1 MLVVRTWRLLRAS
14 PVTRCLSERSAGD
27 SGSKPGASSKDATT
41 LTRSESLK
49 VLQKEAKS
57 AKEVIKGMKEN
68 KGGKAAS
75 ADSQSTRNSDR
86 NKYSPTVFLPTTAFP
101 MRANA
106 TERERDLMK
115 FSCAKLYRW
124 QAEVKRV
131 GGRHVIIHDGPPYAN
146 GALHIGHLLNRVL
159 KDVLVRRHILKG
171 NVVSFIP
178 GWDCHGLPIELNA
191 LRTLLAKHPTAPEHS
206 PSAPPSTT
214 DTTAASGVSVI
225 DVAADPIA
233 SKDPRSVRSAAHSL
247 ARATIQ
253 QHLAET
259 DRWHLA
265 FDPKSIYT
273 TMDPQYEAA
282 QLRVFGSMLQKGLV
296 FRGLRPVHWSP
307 SSRTALAEAELE
319 YNDAHT
325 SAAVHVAFDLDV
337 TGVNAIHAPLMQ
349 RLASSGIDLKSLV
362 SFVAWTTTPWTLP
375 ANQALCVNDKFDYA
389 MCACAPSAE
398 DGDGAVRSGIVILL
412 ASKVD
417 ALRASLGLVG
427 APLAVVRGAELVGL
441 PYIHPMSGQR
451 HRVLHAAFVT
461 ADVGTGIV
469 HTAPAHGFD
478 DYDVGVSSGLLC
490 TCLVDDDGLYTQ
502 EAGQNLQGKS
512 VLSDGAIAVMQ
523 MLQASGHL
531 LSRSNFVHK
540 CRTPTFSST
549 VLFAVLFAC
558 ASHTSRYP
566 YDWRTKL
573 PIIVRTTEQVPAY
586 RVLNPQFSVNT
597 RLSVV
602 C

>member
-1 MLVVRTWRLLRAS
+1 MLAVRACRLLRPAAQFYKHINL
-14 PVTRCLSERSAGD
+14 RGLSERGSGGNSGNTD
-27 SGSKPGASSKDATT
+27 SSGSAASTTSIAKESFKSSRKDA
-41 LTRSESLK
+41 
-49 VLQKEAKS
+49 
-57 AKEVIKGMKEN
+57 KGTKEN
-68 KGGKAAS
+68 KVGKSGA
-75 ADSQSTRNSDR
+75 ADSQAIRNSDK
-86 NKYSPTVFLPTTAFP
+86 NKYSSTVFLPTTDFP

-106 TERERDLMK
+106 IEREQDLMK
-115 FSCAKLYRW
+115 FSCSKLYRW
-124 QAEVKRV
+124 QSEVKRT
-131 GGRHVIIHDGPPYAN
+131 GARRVIIHDGPPYAN

-159 KDVLVRRHILKG
+159 KDVLVRRQILKG

-191 LRTLLAKHPTAPEHS
+191 LRQLLAKHP
-206 PSAPPSTT
+206 
-214 DTTAASGVSVI
+214 AASEQLPSSIPANPASASAAGVSVV

-325 SAAVHVAFDLDV
+325 STAVHVAFDLDI
-337 TGVNAIHAPLMQ
+337 TSVNANHAPFMQ
-349 RLASSGIDLKSLV
+349 RLVTSGIDLSSLV

-375 ANQALCVNDKFDYA
+375 ANQALCVHEQFEYA
-389 MCACAPSAE
+389 LCACAPSAE
-398 DGDGAVRSGIVILL
+398 GGEGVIRSGIVILL
-412 ASKVD
+412 APKVD
-417 ALRASLGLVG
+417 ALRAQLGIVG
-427 APLAVVRGAELVGL
+427 APLAVVKGAELVGL
-441 PYIHPMSGQR
+441 PYIQPMSGKR

-490 TCLVDDDGLYTQ
+490 TCLVDDDGRYTQ
-502 EAGQNLQGKS
+502 EAGQSLHGKS
-512 VLSDGAIAVMQ
+512 VLSDGATAVMQ
-523 MLQASGHL
+523 MLQSSGHL
-531 LSRSNFVHK
+531 LSCSNFVHK
-540 CRTPTFSST
+540 CCTPHAALHHVAGMCFT
-549 VLFAVLFAC
+549 LL
-558 ASHTSRYP
+558 
-566 YDWRTKL
+566 
-573 PIIVRTTEQVPAY
+573 QV
-586 RVLNPQFSVNT
+586 SV
-597 RLSVV
+597 
-602 C
+602 